1 MSRSGSRDERDQAN
15 QAPQLGR
22 IILSQGRS
30 GGATSA
36 SDEANEEESRL
47 GSNRKQTAEPRPLS
61 IFVPDREQP
70 TALSRSRD
78 LVFVRNRSYRISSAE
93 RELMTEVGKFRTI
106 AVADL
111 ARHRYSNEPGKLRQD
126 LLNLKAQKLVRQ
138 RRVMAGKGQEKLSV
152 LVLTREG
159 KHLVQ
164 QEYRAPRGQRF
175 YAGLVKPR
183 EVAHDA
189 AIYRMY
195 QIEAAEIEK
204 PGGSVKR
211 IVLDYELK
219 KNVYKPLAKARNL
232 PPLEYA
238 KRQAEVAADNGLK
251 VIDGKIPLPDLR
263 IEYETAEG
271 DMAKVDLEL
280 ATEHYRGAHAAGKL
294 KAGFKVY
301 ADRASASRLNAWLT
315 YGRSSVYD
323 GPELTAAIL
332 SL

>member
-1 MSRSGSRDERDQAN
+1 MSRSGSRDEREQAN
-15 QAPQLGR
+15 EAPELGR
-22 IILSQGRS
+22 MVLSQGRS
-30 GGATSA
+30 VGATSA
-36 SDEANEEESRL
+36 RDEVKEEQPRPCSDQRP
-47 GSNRKQTAEPRPLS
+47 TAEPRSLS
-61 IFVPDREQP
+61 VVGPEREQP
-70 TALSRSRD
+70 TALIRSRD
-78 LVFVRNRSYRISSAE
+78 LVFVRNRGYRISSAE
-93 RELMTEVGKFRTI
+93 RETMTEIGKFSTI
-106 AVADL
+106 AIADL
-111 ARHRYSNEPGKLRQD
+111 ACHRYPNEPGKLRKD
-126 LLNLKAQKLVRQ
+126 LHNLKAQKLIRQ
-138 RRVMAGKGQEKLSV
+138 RRVMAGKGQGELSV

-164 QEYRAPRGQRF
+164 QEYRAARGQRF

-189 AIYRMY
+189 AICRMY
-195 QIEAAEIEK
+195 QVEAAEIEK
-204 PGGSVKR
+204 RGGSVKR

-232 PPLEYA
+232 RPLEYD
-238 KRQAEVAADNGLK
+238 KRQAEVAADNELK

-263 IEYETAEG
+263 IEFETAEG

-280 ATEHYRGAHAAGKL
+280 ATEHYHGAHAAGKL

-301 ADRASASRLNAWLT
+301 ADRASASRLNASLT

-323 GPELTAAIL
+323 GPELTVTIL

>member
-1 MSRSGSRDERDQAN
+1 MGNSAPLQSGISLAT
-15 QAPQLGR
+15 AT
-22 IILSQGRS
+22 
-30 GGATSA
+30 ATSA
-36 SDEANEEESRL
+36 
-47 GSNRKQTAEPRPLS
+47 
-61 IFVPDREQP
+61 
-70 TALSRSRD
+70 
-78 LVFVRNRSYRISSAE
+78 
-93 RELMTEVGKFRTI
+93 
-106 AVADL
+106 
-111 ARHRYSNEPGKLRQD
+111 GKLRQD

-152 LVLTREG
+152 LVLTRAG

-164 QEYRAPRGQRF
+164 QEYRAARGQRF

-195 QIEAAEIEK
+195 QVEAAEIEK
-204 PGGSVKR
+204 RGGSVKR

-238 KRQAEVAADNGLK
+238 KRQAEVAADNELK

-271 DMAKVDLEL
+271 DIAKVDLEL
-280 ATEHYRGAHAAGKL
+280 ATEHYHGAHAAGKL

-301 ADRASASRLNAWLT
+301 ADRASASRLNASLT

>member
-1 MSRSGSRDERDQAN
+1 MSRSGSRDEREQAN
-15 QAPQLGR
+15 EVPEPGSLV
-22 IILSQGRS
+22 LSQGRS

-36 SDEANEEESRL
+36 SDEAKEQPGPRSDRQL
-47 GSNRKQTAEPRPLS
+47 TAESRPLS
-61 IFVPDREQP
+61 IVVPEREQP
-70 TALSRSRD
+70 TALIRSRD
-78 LVFVRNRSYRISSAE
+78 LVFVRSRSYRISAAE
-93 RELMTEVGKFRTI
+93 REMMTEIGKFRTI

-111 ARHRYSNEPGKLRQD
+111 ARHRYLNQEGKLRQD
-126 LLNLKAQKLVRQ
+126 LRNLKAQELLRQ

-152 LVLTREG
+152 LVLTRAG

-164 QEYRAPRGQRF
+164 QEYRAAPGQRF

-195 QIEAAEIEK
+195 QVEAAEIAK
-204 PGGSVKR
+204 RGGSIKR

-238 KRQAEVAADNGLK
+238 KRQTEVAADNGLK

-263 IEYETAEG
+263 IEYETADGEI
-271 DMAKVDLEL
+271 AKVDLEL
-280 ATEHYRGAHAAGKL
+280 VTEHYHGAHAAGKL

-301 ADRASASRLNAWLT
+301 ADRASASRLNASLT

-323 GPELTAAIL
+323 GPELTATIL

>member
-1 MSRSGSRDERDQAN
+1 M
-15 QAPQLGR
+15 
-22 IILSQGRS
+22 I
-30 GGATSA
+30 
-36 SDEANEEESRL
+36 
-47 GSNRKQTAEPRPLS
+47 
-61 IFVPDREQP
+61 
-70 TALSRSRD
+70 
-78 LVFVRNRSYRISSAE
+78 
-93 RELMTEVGKFRTI
+93 TEIGKFRTI

-111 ARHRYSNEPGKLRQD
+111 ARHRYANEPGKLRQD

-138 RRVMAGKGQEKLSV
+138 RRVMAGKGQEKLAV
-152 LVLTREG
+152 LVLTRTG

-164 QEYRAPRGQRF
+164 QEFRAQGQRF

-195 QIEAAEIEK
+195 QVEAAEIEK
-204 PGGSVKR
+204 RGGSVKR

-232 PPLEYA
+232 PPLEFA
-238 KRQAEVAADNGLK
+238 KRQADVTADNGLK

-280 ATEHYRGAHAAGKL
+280 ATEHYHRAHAAGKL
-294 KAGFKVY
+294 IAGFKVY
-301 ADRASASRLNAWLT
+301 ADRASASRLNASLT

-323 GPELTAAIL
+323 GPETTAAIL